1 MHGTNMKMVI
11 IVFLIVNRQNQNI
24 DLEMVT
30 FYWLTMYN
38 EEPG

>member
-1 MHGTNMKMVI
+1 MHDANMNIVI

-30 FYWLTMYN
+30 FCWLTLYN